1 MISFKKLISDLPKN
15 FQYFLKD
22 FLLPLF
28 CAYGIYF
35 ICAVITFKS
44 TKSFIDAV
52 IKQEFDA
59 YDKGVRRAR
68 QFNFVL
74 HIVKMIIYS
83 CLIITGILW
92 LFGWKKYFNLFWPI
106 QPFFIIPLLLLEIGI
121 NYIIPSK
128 PSAIIGSIIIT
139 MDYQGRKNVGKLIK
153 TPQSILENFIIKLLK
168 SDILGAFVSVFA
180 TSKMYWNTD
189 FKKNINVWLIMSVIV
204 ILSHCFLIQYWKAGT
219 VVKLL
224 KNNISTEQQIYEWKA
239 NVITWIFIRAGLDPP
254 EDSEMEVLINKFD
267 LFSRNYYN
275 QVNDEQDYSLNASLF
290 EGILTE
296 KEKKDL
302 LYKLTQ
308 DNTKNP
314 F

>member
-1 MISFKKLISDLPKN
+1 
-15 FQYFLKD
+15 
-22 FLLPLF
+22 
-28 CAYGIYF
+28 
-35 ICAVITFKS
+35 
-44 TKSFIDAV
+44 
-52 IKQEFDA
+52 
-59 YDKGVRRAR
+59 
-68 QFNFVL
+68 
-74 HIVKMIIYS
+74 
-83 CLIITGILW
+83 
-92 LFGWKKYFNLFWPI
+92 
-106 QPFFIIPLLLLEIGI
+106 
-121 NYIIPSK
+121 
-128 PSAIIGSIIIT
+128 
-139 MDYQGRKNVGKLIK
+139 
-153 TPQSILENFIIKLLK
+153 
-168 SDILGAFVSVFA
+168 
-180 TSKMYWNTD
+180 
-189 FKKNINVWLIMSVIV
+189 
-204 ILSHCFLIQYWKAGT
+204 LSHCFLIQYWKAGT